1 VSDTD
6 PQVSITD
13 TPTVTPTSDSGS
25 ELVHLDMLLTGAAG
39 MLAGRAAIAWES
51 ITARYIEETALKEKN
66 WRVTVTTNVDEQQI
80 VTGSA
85 GFGSRRERFLQED
98 PNIKSLLI
106 KFDANVDFISVPRR
120 VSAEDL
126 IGEAFNSDSEREIY
140 RDKLLAA
147 DPVFFT
153 FVTGVQIRV
162 EGAVPIEEPL
172 AIVSQATSPPASNKS
187 MVGEIVGI
195 VMSVLLLL
203 VAFVALFI
211 VLRRRRHYSKDHY
224 GGTDPTNISMQHDP
238 NIAVVT
244 VTALPVDTRLM
255 KYRYVEEIHV
265 SDIEDDAMSAMTSLP
280 GLNGRGSVVEDR
292 TVSVNLDYDL
302 FVEQLKQQK
311 TDSTDNES
319 EASYDASR
327 SRTTEA
333 GTSLSPTL
341 LGLDYLEEVTN
352 EDDDDDFPSDAIWP
366 SDNESKGASYDAPR
380 GKTTVA
386 GTRLYSPT
394 LLGFDYLEYLG
405 EVTNEDDNGDDYAA
419 LFPSD
424 AMRWPSQ
431 YLPPN
436 KLESKK
442 EEVTNENDD
451 DDDDDGLSALF
462 PSDAMKWASH

>member
-1 VSDTD
+1 
-6 PQVSITD
+6 
-13 TPTVTPTSDSGS
+13 
-25 ELVHLDMLLTGAAG
+25 MLLTGAAG

-66 WRVTVTTNVDEQQI
+66 WRVSVTTNIDEQQI

-98 PNIKSLLI
+98 PNVKSLLI

-126 IGEAFNSDSEREIY
+126 IGEAFNSASEREIY

-153 FVTGVQIRV
+153 FVTDVQIRV

-172 AIVSQATSPPASNKS
+172 GIVSQATSPPGNKS

-244 VTALPVDTRLM
+244 VTALPADTRLM

-311 TDSTDNES
+311 TDYTDNES

-327 SRTTEA
+327 GRTIEA
-333 GTSLSPTL
+333 GTSLSPTQ

-352 EDDDDDFPSDAIWP
+352 EDDD
-366 SDNESKGASYDAPR
+366 
-380 GKTTVA
+380 
-386 GTRLYSPT
+386 
-394 LLGFDYLEYLG
+394 
-405 EVTNEDDNGDDYAA
+405 GDDYAA

-424 AMRWPSQ
+424 ALSVNLKDYEFVKQQKTDSTDSESEASYDASRGKTTVAGTSRSSTLLGID
-431 YLPPN
+431 YL
-436 KLESKK
+436 
-442 EEVTNENDD
+442 EEVTNEDDHDD

>member
-1 VSDTD
+1 VSKTD
-6 PQVSITD
+6 PQVSLTD

-25 ELVHLDMLLTGAAG
+25 ELVRLEMLLTGAAG

-51 ITARYIEETALKEKN
+51 ITARYIEEISLKEKN
-66 WRVTVTTNVDEQQI
+66 WRVSVTVNIDEQQI

-85 GFGSRRERFLQED
+85 GFGSKRFLQGD
-98 PNIKSLLI
+98 TNIKSLII

-126 IGEAFNSDSEREIY
+126 IGESFNSVSEREIY

-147 DPVFFT
+147 DPVFT
-153 FVTGVQIRV
+153 SLTAVQVRV

-172 AIVSQATSPPASNKS
+172 GLGSQATSSPGNKS
-187 MVGEIVGI
+187 MVGEMVGI
-195 VMSVLLLL
+195 VISVLLL

-211 VLRRRRHYSKDHY
+211 VRRQRHYSKDHY
-224 GGTDPTNISMQHDP
+224 GGTDPTNVSMPHDP

-244 VTALPVDTRLM
+244 VAALPEDKLI
-255 KYRYVEEIHV
+255 KNGHVEEIHV
-265 SDIEDDAMSAMTSLP
+265 SDIEDDAVSAMTSLP
-280 GLNGRGSVVEDR
+280 GLNGRGGAVEDR

-311 TDSTDNES
+311 TDSKDNES

-352 EDDDDDFPSDAIWP
+352 EDDDDAFPSAAMKWP

-386 GTRLYSPT
+386 GTSLYSPT

-405 EVTNEDDNGDDYAA
+405 EVRNEDDNGDDYAA

-436 KLESKK
+436 KLEFKE

-451 DDDDDGLSALF
+451 DDDLSALF